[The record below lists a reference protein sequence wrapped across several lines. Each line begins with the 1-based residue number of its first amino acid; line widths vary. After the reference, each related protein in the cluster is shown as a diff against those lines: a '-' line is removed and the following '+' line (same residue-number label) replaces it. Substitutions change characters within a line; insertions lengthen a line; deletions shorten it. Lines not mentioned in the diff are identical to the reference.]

1 MKLGFYPRLAWNGI
15 KKNKRLFVPYI
26 LASAG
31 TAAVFYIL
39 FYLAS
44 SNFFDNMRGGSSTK
58 MVLSLGVFVV
68 IAFALLF
75 LFYCNSFLV
84 RRRYKEFGLYSILG
98 MNKHNISRILA
109 WETLFTALLSLL
121 GGVFVGALLSKL
133 AEMTLLK
140 VLGGTADY
148 ALHFSLPAI
157 EYMLLYFGGI
167 FLLIYINSVIRIRR
181 LSASELVRSEN
192 YGEKPVK
199 ANPILGGLGI
209 LVLGVAYYLAV
220 SIDQPITAL
229 FTFFIAVLM
238 VIAGTYLVFIAGS
251 VVMCRLLQKNKRYY
265 YKPEHFVSVSSM
277 AYRMKRNGA
286 GLASICILATMV
298 LVMISST
305 SCLYFGGEESLHARY
320 PREIVTR
327 SDFYAGEDHPEVDAE
342 AEIETL
348 RSSIGTAIDGRPMS
362 NVLDYRSFNFDAVL
376 DQGRVITDSNAIYE
390 FDLLTADKVSTF
402 LFIPLSDYNKA
413 AGAHEILG
421 DGEAL
426 VHGLRTDIDFDTLD
440 IGGTVQF
447 KVKKV
452 LDDMPIANGDS
463 AASILP
469 TITVIVPDIDT
480 IADKLGSVDNPFGG
494 SIVSHTSWNYC
505 FDTTLKDDDYASLY
519 LDVMSALQ
527 SKNIEDEAKGFYA
540 YSVDSL
546 EYNRSDFAGTFGGLF
561 FLGIILSIVFSCA
574 AVLIIYYKQLSEG
587 YEDAHRFEI
596 MQKVGM
602 TKQEIRRSIN
612 SQLLTVFFLPL
623 LFAGL
628 HLGFAF
634 PFIRK
639 ILYMFNFYN
648 TSFLVWTTVIS
659 FFVFALLYALVYK
672 KTSNTYYKIVS
683 K

>member
-15 KKNKRLFVPYI
+15 GKNKRLFVPYI
-26 LASAG
+26 LATAG

-39 FYLAS
+39 FFLAS

-58 MVLSLGVFVV
+58 MVLSFGVFVIV
-68 IAFALLF
+68 AFALLF

-121 GGVFVGALLSKL
+121 GGVFIGVLLSKL
-133 AEMTLLK
+133 AEMAMLK
-140 VLGGTADY
+140 VLGGTTDY
-148 ALHFSLPAI
+148 ALHISLPAI

-167 FLLIYINSVIRIRR
+167 FLLIFLNSVVRIRR

-192 YGEKPVK
+192 YGEKPAK
-199 ANPILGGLGI
+199 ANPILGGLGV

-220 SIDQPITAL
+220 SIEQPLQAL
-229 FTFFIAVLM
+229 TVFFIAVLM
-238 VIAGTYLVFIAGS
+238 VIAATYLIFIAGS

-320 PREIVTR
+320 PRDIVTC
-327 SDFYAGEDHPEVDAE
+327 SGILIGDEYADAE
-342 AEIETL
+342 TEIEAL
-348 RSSIGTAIDGRPMS
+348 RSSISAAIAGRPVS
-362 NVLDYRSFNFDAVL
+362 NVMDYRSFSLDAVVE
-376 DQGRVITDSNAIYE
+376 QGHVMTNDIALSE
-390 FDLLTADKVSTF
+390 FGLVSASKVASF
-402 LFIPLSDYNKA
+402 LFIPLSDYNRA

-421 DGEAL
+421 DGEVL
-426 VHGLRTDIDFDTLD
+426 VHASRTSIDFDTLD
-440 IGGTVQF
+440 IDGTVQLT
-447 KVKKV
+447 VKRE
-452 LDDMPIANGDS
+452 LDEMPLISGSS
-463 AASILP
+463 AASVLP
-469 TITVIVPDIDT
+469 TITVIVPGLDELALKL
-480 IADKLGSVDNPFGG
+480 ADAENPFGG
-494 SIVSHTSWNYC
+494 PAFNYTSWNYC
-505 FDTTLKDDDYASLY
+505 FDTPLKDDDYASLY
-519 LDVMSALQ
+519 LDVVSALRD
-527 SKNIEDEAKGFYA
+527 KNIEDEHMGFYS
-540 YSVDSL
+540 YSVESL

-561 FLGIILSIVFSCA
+561 FLGVILSLVFGCA

-587 YEDAHRFEI
+587 YEDAGRFEI

-628 HLGFAF
+628 HLCFAF

-639 ILYMFNFYN
+639 ILYMFSFYN
-648 TSFLVWTTVIS
+648 TSFLIWTTVIS
-659 FFVFALLYALVYK
+659 FLVFALLYALVYK

>member
-15 KKNKRLFVPYI
+15 GKNKRLFVPYI
-26 LASAG
+26 LATAG

-39 FYLAS
+39 FFLAS

-58 MVLSLGVFVV
+58 MVLSFGVFVIV
-68 IAFALLF
+68 AFALLF

-121 GGVFVGALLSKL
+121 GGVFIGVLLSKL
-133 AEMTLLK
+133 AEMAMLK

-148 ALHFSLPAI
+148 ALHISLPAI

-167 FLLIYINSVIRIRR
+167 FLLIFLNSVVRIRR

-192 YGEKPVK
+192 YGEKPAK
-199 ANPILGGLGI
+199 ANPILGGLGV

-220 SIDQPITAL
+220 SIEQPLQAL
-229 FTFFIAVLM
+229 TVFFIAVLM
-238 VIAGTYLVFIAGS
+238 VIAATYLIFIAGS

-320 PREIVTR
+320 PRDIVTC
-327 SDFYAGEDHPEVDAE
+327 SDILIGDEYADAE
-342 AEIETL
+342 TEIEAL
-348 RSSIGTAIDGRPMS
+348 RSSISAAIAGRPVS
-362 NVLDYRSFNFDAVL
+362 NVMDYRSFSLDAVVE
-376 DQGRVITDSNAIYE
+376 QGHVMTNDIALSE
-390 FDLLTADKVSTF
+390 FGLVSASKVASF
-402 LFIPLSDYNKA
+402 LFIPLSDYNRA

-421 DGEAL
+421 DGEVL
-426 VHGLRTDIDFDTLD
+426 VHASRTSIDFDTLD
-440 IGGTVQF
+440 IDGTVQLT
-447 KVKKV
+447 VKRE
-452 LDDMPIANGDS
+452 LDEMPLISGSS
-463 AASILP
+463 AASVLP
-469 TITVIVPDIDT
+469 TITVIVPGLDELALKL
-480 IADKLGSVDNPFGG
+480 ADAENPFGG
-494 SIVSHTSWNYC
+494 PAFNYTSWNYC
-505 FDTTLKDDDYASLY
+505 FDTPLKDDDYASLY
-519 LDVMSALQ
+519 LDVMSALRD
-527 SKNIEDEAKGFYA
+527 KNIEDEHMGFYS
-540 YSVDSL
+540 YSVESL

-561 FLGIILSIVFSCA
+561 FLGVILSLVFGCA

-587 YEDAHRFEI
+587 YEDAGRFEI

-628 HLGFAF
+628 HLCFAF

-639 ILYMFNFYN
+639 ILYMFSFYN
-648 TSFLVWTTVIS
+648 TSFLIWTTVIS
-659 FFVFALLYALVYK
+659 FLVFALLYALVYK

>member
-1 MKLGFYPRLAWNGI
+1 MKLGFYPRLAWSGI
-15 KKNKRLFVPYI
+15 GKNKRLFVPYI
-26 LASAG
+26 LATAG

-39 FYLAS
+39 FFLAS

-58 MVLSLGVFVV
+58 MVLSFGVFVIV
-68 IAFALLF
+68 AFALLF

-121 GGVFVGALLSKL
+121 GGVFIGVLLSKL
-133 AEMTLLK
+133 AEMAMLK

-148 ALHFSLPAI
+148 ALHISLPAI

-167 FLLIYINSVIRIRR
+167 FLLIFLNSVVRIRR

-192 YGEKPVK
+192 YGEKPAK
-199 ANPILGGLGI
+199 ANPILGGLGV

-220 SIDQPITAL
+220 SIEQPLQAL
-229 FTFFIAVLM
+229 TVFFIAVLM
-238 VIAGTYLVFIAGS
+238 VIAATYLIFIAGS

-320 PREIVTR
+320 PRDIVT
-327 SDFYAGEDHPEVDAE
+327 SSVILIGDEYADAE
-342 AEIETL
+342 TEIEAL
-348 RSSIGTAIDGRPMS
+348 RSSISAAIAGRPVS
-362 NVLDYRSFNFDAVL
+362 NVMDYRSFSLDAVVE
-376 DQGRVITDSNAIYE
+376 QGHVMTNDSALSE
-390 FDLLTADKVSTF
+390 FGLVSASKVASF
-402 LFIPLSDYNKA
+402 LFIPLSDYNRA

-421 DGEAL
+421 DGEVL
-426 VHGLRTDIDFDTLD
+426 VHASRTSIDFDTLD
-440 IGGTVQF
+440 IDGTVQLT
-447 KVKKV
+447 VKRE
-452 LDDMPIANGDS
+452 LDEMPLISGSS
-463 AASILP
+463 AASVLP
-469 TITVIVPDIDT
+469 TITVIVPGLDELALKL
-480 IADKLGSVDNPFGG
+480 ADAENPFGG
-494 SIVSHTSWNYC
+494 PAFNYTSWNYC
-505 FDTTLKDDDYASLY
+505 FDTPLKDDDYASLY
-519 LDVMSALQ
+519 LDVMSALRD
-527 SKNIEDEAKGFYA
+527 KNIEDEHMGFYS
-540 YSVDSL
+540 YSVESL

-561 FLGIILSIVFSCA
+561 FLGVILSLVFGCA

-587 YEDAHRFEI
+587 YEDAGRFEI

-628 HLGFAF
+628 HLCFAF

-639 ILYMFNFYN
+639 ILYMFSFYN
-648 TSFLVWTTVIS
+648 TSFLIWTTVIS
-659 FFVFALLYALVYK
+659 FLVFALLYALVYK

>member
-1 MKLGFYPRLAWNGI
+1 MKLGFYPRLAWSGI
-15 KKNKRLFVPYI
+15 GKNKRLFVPYI
-26 LASAG
+26 LATAG

-39 FYLAS
+39 FFLAS

-58 MVLSLGVFVV
+58 MVLSFGVFVIV
-68 IAFALLF
+68 AFALLF

-121 GGVFVGALLSKL
+121 GGVFIGVLLSKL
-133 AEMTLLK
+133 AEMAMLK

-148 ALHFSLPAI
+148 ALHISLPAI

-167 FLLIYINSVIRIRR
+167 FLLIFLNSVVRIRR

-192 YGEKPVK
+192 YGEKPAK
-199 ANPILGGLGI
+199 ANPILGGLGV

-220 SIDQPITAL
+220 SIEQPLQAL
-229 FTFFIAVLM
+229 TVFFIAVLM
-238 VIAGTYLVFIAGS
+238 VIAATYLIFIAGS

-320 PREIVTR
+320 PRDIVT
-327 SDFYAGEDHPEVDAE
+327 SSVILIGDEYADAE
-342 AEIETL
+342 TEIEAL
-348 RSSIGTAIDGRPMS
+348 RSSISAAIAGRPVS
-362 NVLDYRSFNFDAVL
+362 NVMDYRSFSLDAVVE
-376 DQGRVITDSNAIYE
+376 QGHVMTNDSALSE
-390 FDLLTADKVSTF
+390 FGLVSASKVASF
-402 LFIPLSDYNKA
+402 LFIPLSDYNRA

-421 DGEAL
+421 DGEVL
-426 VHGLRTDIDFDTLD
+426 VHASRTSIDFDTLD
-440 IGGTVQF
+440 IDGTVQLT
-447 KVKKV
+447 VKRE
-452 LDDMPIANGDS
+452 LDEMPLISGSS
-463 AASILP
+463 AASVLP
-469 TITVIVPDIDT
+469 TITVIVPGLDELALKL
-480 IADKLGSVDNPFGG
+480 ADAENLFGG
-494 SIVSHTSWNYC
+494 PAFNYTSWNYC
-505 FDTTLKDDDYASLY
+505 FDTPLKDDDYASLY
-519 LDVMSALQ
+519 LDVMSALRD
-527 SKNIEDEAKGFYA
+527 KNIEDEHMGFYS
-540 YSVDSL
+540 YSVESL

-561 FLGIILSIVFSCA
+561 FLGVILSLVFGCA

-587 YEDAHRFEI
+587 YEDAGRFEI

-628 HLGFAF
+628 HLCFAF

-639 ILYMFNFYN
+639 ILYMFSFYN
-648 TSFLVWTTVIS
+648 TSFLIWTTVIS
-659 FFVFALLYALVYK
+659 FLVFALLYALVYK